1 LIIEALTYHHYFW
14 INVPKIHTELL
25 WQLTFLFIGLVF
37 IYFTAIFFF
46 RNKISATQRKV
57 RRRKT
62 ELSPMISEFLFY
74 EDNGL
79 KEDKSNYVALKIEIR
94 ELLKN
99 SFNRKVLA
107 EILLDLQ
114 KDVSGDTQ
122 KRLFSLYQDLGLH
135 KDAFEKLK
143 STRWQV
149 VSKGILELTSMQVV
163 ESYVFITKFINDKR
177 STIRKQ
183 AEIATVTL
191 KPEGIAF
198 FLDTTKYRISEW
210 QQLKLLDAMRK
221 LEDFNPPRFKLW
233 LTSRNKHVVLFALR
247 LVKYYNQNDCNASL
261 IELVKHK
268 NNQIRGEAIKCIKEF
283 NVVAALD
290 VLKLI
295 FWKSNV
301 EVKISVLDAIANLG
315 SEADVAFLKL
325 VENKEFNFSVKSK
338 ALSAINAISP
348 ESIMPTEGLQNADVS
363 ITPLT
368 DVKENTTDKT
378 EDTLNS
384 KLVDDNHIIVL
395 QSEEER
401 EKVSQVASTL
411 AEKGN
416 DKTSL
421 KEMEENHSTVTSTLS
436 KEELMDSLDVNF
448 LPIVCDKVTVTDS
461 FSEISETSAQYRPNK
476 IIVKNEINEVQV
488 VFEEV
493 RFTQKTDDIEKNHG
507 GYEVENIDALTFDFL
522 PIVANSQDSVFSNE
536 AEINISA
543 VDDVMAI
550 EVIHEETLGC
560 ETLDNETHNIV
571 FKDGFPVLDVP
582 DIEVIDPEVLP
593 KYKMEELGY
602 NLEQINSQQTTNEM
616 KPTDQLKLKAII
628 EDLVVFE
635 NTNEFEEIIN
645 EFDDV
650 WSDMEWI
657 GKSLDME
664 FVPLQKEETINETDK
679 ASDEGVADNLIRNKK
694 DNIASETKIEDAG
707 ELVSNDIDGHSN
719 ESYSKNTEEA
729 TMQLLDDIEA
739 LGDQREIPL
748 LSELLQNEK
757 NKSVK
762 ERIRHLISK
771 FASMPFEERS
781 SPTDLEV
788 SEDIDFKPFNVF
800 EDLFRTCDTAK
811 KLILLDEIV
820 AVGDEKEIPFLDSLL
835 EDPNF
840 EIRKK
845 AQLGLKGLMNKL
857 AEKRESLGSDEANDQ
872 SASTTG
878 QSQEIDG
885 AVLLEYSLLLDEM
898 EAEPPLNNDIFDV
911 GFEFSEKLEH
921 VEEPPLLLENP
932 HDSFLNQ
939 LWSFPNKIIEKLNG

>member
-1 LIIEALTYHHYFW
+1 M
-14 INVPKIHTELL
+14 PKIHTELL
-25 WQLTFLFIGLVF
+25 WQLTFLFIGLAL
-37 IYFTAIFFF
+37 IYFAAIFFF

-57 RRRKT
+57 RKRKA
-62 ELSPMISEFLFY
+62 ELSPMVSEFLFY

-79 KEDKSNYVALKIEIR
+79 KEDKSNYVTLKIEIR

-99 SFNRKVLA
+99 GFNRKVLA

-143 STRWQV
+143 SAQWQV
-149 VSKGILELTSMQVV
+149 VSKGILELTHMQVA

-221 LEDFNPPRFKLW
+221 LEDFKPPRFKLW

-301 EVKISVLDAIANLG
+301 EVKISVLDAIADLG
-315 SEADVAFLKL
+315 SETDIEFLKI

-348 ESIMPTEGLQNADVS
+348 ESIMPTEGLQN
-363 ITPLT
+363 T
-368 DVKENTTDKT
+368 DVRKPPLNDAKKNTTDKT

-384 KLVDDNHIIVL
+384 KLVGNDQTIEL
-395 QSEEER
+395 RSEEEK
-401 EKVSQVASTL
+401 EAVSQL
-411 AEKGN
+411 ATTEAEETN
-416 DKTSL
+416 DMIPLKTEDESHT
-421 KEMEENHSTVTSTLS
+421 KITFTPSE
-436 KEELMDSLDVNF
+436 EELLNSLDVNF
-448 LPIVCDKVTVTDS
+448 LPIVSNTVTVADS
-461 FSEISETSAQYRPNK
+461 LSEISETSAQYRPNK
-476 IIVKNEINEVQV
+476 TVVKNDINEFEV
-488 VFEEV
+488 VFEAV
-493 RFTQKTDDIEKNHG
+493 RFTEVTGDIEKNHG
-507 GYEVENIDALTFDFL
+507 GSGAANIDTLTFDFL
-522 PIVANSQDSVFSNE
+522 PIVANGQDDVFSNE
-536 AEINISA
+536 SERDTSA
-543 VDDVMAI
+543 VEDVMAI
-550 EVIHEETLGC
+550 EVVHEETICCWELDK
-560 ETLDNETHNIV
+560 ETRNIACT
-571 FKDGFPVLDVP
+571 DEFPILDVS
-582 DIEVIDPEVLP
+582 DIEVINAEIIP
-593 KYKMEELGY
+593 KYKMGESGD
-602 NLEQINSQQTTNEM
+602 NLEHTNFQQTTNEM

-628 EDLVVFE
+628 EDLVAFE
-635 NTNEFEEIIN
+635 NTNEIEEIME

-664 FVPLQKEETINETDK
+664 FVPLQKEEPVNETNE
-679 ASDEGVADNLIRNKK
+679 ASDEGVEDDLIEDNTIIVE
-694 DNIASETKIEDAG
+694 DDIASEILKEDTG
-707 ELVSNDIDGHSN
+707 EVVLNENDGHCN
-719 ESYSKNTEEA
+719 ETSSKNTEEA
-729 TMQLLDDIEA
+729 TIKLLDDIEA

-757 NKSVK
+757 NKPVK
-762 ERIRHLISK
+762 ERIRHLIAK
-771 FASMPFEERS
+771 FASMPFEKRPDFTNS
-781 SPTDLEV
+781 KTT
-788 SEDIDFKPFNVF
+788 EDIDFKPFNVF

-835 EDPNF
+835 DDPNF

-845 AQLGLKGLMNKL
+845 AQMGLKGLMSKL
-857 AEKRESLGSDEANDQ
+857 AEKRESLGDDDVNDQ
-872 SASTTG
+872 SACTVE

-898 EAEPPLNNDIFDV
+898 EVEPPINNDIFDV
-911 GFEFSEKLEH
+911 GFELSEKLEL
-921 VEEPPLLLENP
+921 VEEPPVLQENP
-932 HDSFLNQ
+932 HDSFFNQ
-939 LWSFPNKIIEKLNG
+939 LWSFPNKIIDKLNG